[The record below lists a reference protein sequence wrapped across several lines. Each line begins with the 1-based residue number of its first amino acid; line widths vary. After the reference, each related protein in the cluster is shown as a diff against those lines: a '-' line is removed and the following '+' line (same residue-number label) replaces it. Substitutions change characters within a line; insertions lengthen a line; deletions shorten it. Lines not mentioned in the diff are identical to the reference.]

1 MLTFD
6 NSQSLT
12 RARKV
17 HGRTQALEMFV
28 ADSIAMTIF
37 FTIIGILNERFIA
50 GMGWPEVLAA
60 RSIGAPPMVLTARGY
75 GIWRDAIMKMSGAL
89 LRGGIYTAL
98 FDTLALLSFNIP
110 IYASI
115 LYMGGASLDEVIKG
129 SMGTV
134 VILLVAGRPYGLW
147 LDFVRQKFGV
157 PTGQMWAC
165 DEKLTLA

>member
-1 MLTFD
+1 MSALFTPLTID
-6 NSQSLT
+6 ESHALT
-12 RARKV
+12 KAQKAQE
-17 HGRTQALEMFV
+17 RTQALEMFV

-60 RSIGAPPMVLTARGY
+60 RSIGAPLMILTARGY
-75 GIWRDAIMKMSGAL
+75 GIWRDAIMKMSGAI
-89 LRGGIYTAL
+89 LRGGYYAAL

-110 IYASI
+110 IYAAI
-115 LYMGGASLDEVIKG
+115 LHMGGASLDEVLNG

-157 PTGQMWAC
+157 PAG
-165 DEKLTLA
+165 